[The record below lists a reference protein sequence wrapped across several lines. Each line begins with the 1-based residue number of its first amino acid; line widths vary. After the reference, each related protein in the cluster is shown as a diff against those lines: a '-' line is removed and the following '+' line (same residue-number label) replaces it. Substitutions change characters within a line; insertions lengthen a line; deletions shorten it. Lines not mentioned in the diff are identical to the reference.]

1 MKVTKSVKDPKKTV
15 AEISKKTEQR
25 REMGRRIER
34 SEPPA
39 KFIQT
44 WDEHV
49 KKRTLI
55 SNFTTIF
62 DNKMFN
68 FQPKENE
75 VLIPFS
81 EYNGDHSMNWIIC
94 WHELLKKEIY
104 RKNIRTVDLIEW
116 VVE

>member
-1 MKVTKSVKDPKKTV
+1 MKASKSVKDPKKILIENQEK
-15 AEISKKTEQR
+15 AAAKK
-25 REMGRRIER
+25 EMGRRIEK
-34 SEPPA
+34 SEPPE

-62 DNKMFN
+62 DNKMYN

-94 WHELLKKEIY
+94 WHETLKKEIY
-104 RKNIRTVDLIEW
+104 RKNTRSVDLIEW
-116 VVE
+116 IVE